1 MKCHQ
6 GAYNI
11 PLIVVVT
18 STLHHKPNSAICPS
32 LPHRCYSTCYF
43 SSDKE
48 LHCIDDPSSAP
59 LQHPSSRGPLTPKV
73 YATLSVDTKQRAPLS
88 PTLILLCHHRVTSTM
103 SPSHRKAPLLSCR
116 VTTPSQ
122 ALAHRI
128 HPSPA
133 ADTTTLARRSQCTS
147 SPSSVHVRNSP
158 GGFRSRQREGIGTAQ
173 EASDLVALA
182 LSGSPSLPPPCLNS
196 TVCHSIAHRH
206 HVLYYAGLLMSISL
220 LISTGRGE
228 AGSRQ
233 HQLPSRLGALAV
245 VA

>member
-73 YATLSVDTKQRAPLS
+73 WAILSVDTKQRAPLS
-88 PTLILLCHHRVTSTM
+88 PTLILLRHHRVTSTM

-133 ADTTTLARRSQCTS
+133 ADTTTLARRHPVASFLVPMHIISIVGPRSQQ
-147 SPSSVHVRNSP
+147 P
-158 GGFRSRQREGIGTAQ
+158 G
-173 EASDLVALA
+173 
-182 LSGSPSLPPPCLNS
+182 
-196 TVCHSIAHRH
+196 
-206 HVLYYAGLLMSISL
+206 
-220 LISTGRGE
+220 
-228 AGSRQ
+228 
-233 HQLPSRLGALAV
+233 RL
-245 VA
+245 